1 MAHKKGGGSTGNGR
15 DSHGQ
20 RLGIKV
26 YGGQFARAGS
36 IIVRQRGSKFVAGK
50 NAKMGKDDTIF
61 SLVNGLVFF
70 DFLNKE
76 KKRVNISP
84 LAQKV

>member
-1 MAHKKGGGSTGNGR
+1 MAHKKGGGSTSNGR

-36 IIVRQRGSKFVAGK
+36 IIVRQRGTKFIPGK
-50 NAKMGKDDTIF
+50 NTKQGKDDTIF
-61 SLVNGLVFF
+61 SLTNGTVFF
-70 DFLNKE
+70 DFAAKD
-76 KKRVNISP
+76 KKRVNIIPSTN
-84 LAQKV
+84 